1 MREPAAGVGDVD
13 AVGAVGLHQLGL
25 LGQLLGGRHVGHHQ
39 EAGDVHAELAG
50 GGDVLGGDVGLG
62 AVGGDADR
70 ADAEV
75 VGVAELLDGADA
87 GQQQRGQA
95 GPREVGRGGL
105 DPLPVGV
112 CPGP

>member
-1 MREPAAGVGDVD
+1 MACC
-13 AVGAVGLHQLGL
+13 
-25 LGQLLGGRHVGHHQ
+25 GQLAGGRHVAHHQ

-62 AVGGDADR
+62 AVGGDPDR

-75 VGVAELLDGADA
+75 VGVLELLDGADA
-87 GQQQRGQA
+87 GQQQRGEP
-95 GPREVGRGGL
+95 GVGDVRGGGL

-112 CPGP
+112 RPGP